1 MIMKNKNKERKM
13 NMMTTNFDLTN
24 DDLIGLEGLDR
35 KLEDTKESLVNKVNM
50 DGVLVEPTSYRE
62 LYRITNGFT
71 ISEVGCE

>member
-1 MIMKNKNKERKM
+1 M